1 METDGIAA
9 SRPPRRKKDA
19 TPFGAPDIEAFR
31 AAQAANAIGID
42 AALAAA
48 PPIPTPPTPPD
59 VFRSASHVIAERNV
73 EIAERQAV
81 ALEKIA
87 MALTSM
93 ASQGDI
99 GLTFLAGIKSE
110 MTFRAGRRVLAAV
123 FEALRGEKAA
133 REAEQAREQSEGIEA
148 VKTP

>member
-9 SRPPRRKKDA
+9 SRPPRRKKDT

-59 VFRSASHVIAERNV
+59 VFRSASQVIAERNI

-81 ALEKIA
+81 AT
-87 MALTSM
+87 ALTSM

-133 REAEQAREQSEGIEA
+133 RAAEQASEQSEGIEA